1 MVIYFKAILDLNKL
15 HFTNKINSSDIS
27 LGKVSYNTTNIKS
40 IKLFISNIPQSFLLL
55 CILILFILLI
65 ILIIIILIYL
75 IKRKRKI
82 IQTETIVNNN
92 IDINKIILQNPK
104 NTKLKDFQSLENKSN
119 INDYSINENN
129 NSLGEL
135 KAKNLKE
142 EIHLIVSETLSE
154 MTLNKAKK
162 FKKKKDKNY
171 KGKNRLS
178 IKINDNNN
186 DNNNGTNNNKLNP
199 ENKI

>member
-1 MVIYFKAILDLNKL
+1 
-15 HFTNKINSSDIS
+15 
-27 LGKVSYNTTNIKS
+27 
-40 IKLFISNIPQSFLLL
+40 
-55 CILILFILLI
+55 
-65 ILIIIILIYL
+65 LIYL

-162 FKKKKDKNY
+162 FKKKKEKNY
-171 KGKNRLS
+171 KGKSRQLS

-186 DNNNGTNNNKLNP
+186 ETNNNKLNP

>member
-1 MVIYFKAILDLNKL
+1 M
-15 HFTNKINSSDIS
+15 
-27 LGKVSYNTTNIKS
+27 
-40 IKLFISNIPQSFLLL
+40 
-55 CILILFILLI
+55 
-65 ILIIIILIYL
+65 IYL

-162 FKKKKDKNY
+162 FKKKKEKNY
-171 KGKNRLS
+171 KGKSRQLS

-186 DNNNGTNNNKLNP
+186 ETNNNKLNP

>member
-1 MVIYFKAILDLNKL
+1 M
-15 HFTNKINSSDIS
+15 
-27 LGKVSYNTTNIKS
+27 
-40 IKLFISNIPQSFLLL
+40 
-55 CILILFILLI
+55 
-65 ILIIIILIYL
+65 IYL

-171 KGKNRLS
+171 KGKNRQLS
-178 IKINDNNN
+178 IKINDNKKET
-186 DNNNGTNNNKLNP
+186 DSNKLNQ